1 MIICLLNSAK
11 RLVQWSL
18 FGIAFVLFL
27 FGLRHGRFQ
36 QRRWAWSNEIK
47 GQSIQRAAEIQNE
60 QLQASLAVRGDRDT
74 VAERMRAGKF

>member
-11 RLVQWSL
+11 RLVQWSV

-36 QRRWAWSNEIK
+36 QHKLGWSNEIK
-47 GQSIQRAAEIQNE
+47 GQSIQHTAKIQNE
-60 QLQASLAVRGDRDT
+60 QLQASLVVRGDRDT